1 MSVDRKLGIWM
12 CAALVVGNMIGA
24 GIFLLPASLAPFGM
38 NSVYAWLATS
48 TGAIL
53 LACVFAGLSRALP
66 DAAGP
71 YEYVRLAFGEMA
83 AFVVAWGYWVS
94 IWVGNAALVTGTV
107 SYLGAIFPALHGNVA
122 LNALISLGAVWT
134 MTAVNIRGVR
144 SAGVVQVATTVLK
157 LLPLFAIC
165 MLGVFLFAT
174 HDARLDWHATDA
186 VPISA
191 GGVTAAASLTLWAL
205 LGFESASV
213 ASKRVQDPQRTI
225 PRATIIGCVAVAMIY
240 IVSCTTVI
248 LLSSP
253 AELAKSGA
261 PFAEVASRFW
271 GAGAGE
277 AVALFAAISGFGC
290 LNGWILLHG
299 EVPMQMARNHV
310 LPPVFAKLSRWQTPA
325 IGLCISSTLV
335 SALVLMNY
343 GKSLVEMFTFLILLS
358 TTATLVL
365 YLSCALATLWLLHRR
380 RIVVQG
386 PNAGLLA
393 GAAVVGSLYALWT
406 FYGAGREALFWG
418 LVLMVASVPVYFLMK
433 RGAVAEAAA

>member
-24 GIFLLPASLAPFGM
+24 GIFLLPASLAPFGL
-38 NSVYAWLATS
+38 NSVIAWVATS
-48 TGAIL
+48 AGAIL
-53 LACVFAGLSRALP
+53 LACVFAALARALP
-66 DAAGP
+66 EAAGP
-71 YEYVRLAFGEMA
+71 YEYVRLAFGDMA
-83 AFVVAWGYWVS
+83 AFVVAWGFWVS

-107 SYLGAIFPALHGNVA
+107 SYLGAIFPALRDNVA
-122 LNALISLGAVWT
+122 LNALISLGAVWL

-144 SAGVVQVATTVLK
+144 SAGAVQVVTTVLK

-165 MLGVFLFAT
+165 LLGIFLFAT
-174 HDARLDWHATDA
+174 HDARLGLHAADA
-186 VPISA
+186 APISA
-191 GGVTAAASLTLWAL
+191 GGITAAASLTLWAL

-213 ASKRVQDPQRTI
+213 AAKRVKDPERTI
-225 PRATIIGCVAVAMIY
+225 PRATIIGCVAVAIIY
-240 IVSCTTVI
+240 ILSCTTVI
-248 LLSSP
+248 LLTPS

-261 PFAEVASRFW
+261 PFADLATRFW
-271 GAGAGE
+271 GSGAGE
-277 AVALFAAISGFGC
+277 AVAIFAAISGFGC

-310 LPPVFAKLSRWQTPA
+310 LPSVFAKLSRWQTPA
-325 IGLCISSTLV
+325 IGLCVSSTLV

-365 YLSCALATLWLLHRR
+365 YLSTALAALWLLHRR
-380 RIVVQG
+380 RITVQG
-386 PNAGLLA
+386 PNAALLA
-393 GAAVVGSLYALWT
+393 VAAVLGSLYALWT
-406 FYGAGREALFWG
+406 FYGAGKEALFWG

-433 RGAVAEAAA
+433 RGAAVEATA